1 MKLEFETYVVAIS
14 FITSFFAVFLS
25 NGIIIGVP
33 AIAQDFAMNNV
44 IQNWVPTIF
53 FLVVAVF
60 TVPAGQISGKFGVK
74 KSLLAGILVFLAG
87 SIGACLSFSTESFLV
102 FRIIQGAGVAFLNVS
117 AMAMVVHA
125 VKPQNRGKAL
135 GFTVTGVYLATSLSP
150 VICGFLVHNLG
161 WRSMFYFVIPFLVL
175 CIILMI
181 LKIPQE
187 WKTYEKDKIDKV
199 GSVLYAIGI
208 LAFIYG
214 FTSLITTTGKILTLT
229 GLIILAI
236 FGWYELRQKS
246 PVFNMNLFKN
256 KKFTSSNVAALCSY
270 LAIMVVTTILN
281 YHFQYVRGWD
291 AQMSGMILI
300 ITPIIMAI
308 MAPNAG
314 KLSDRIH
321 PQKLA
326 ALGIGIA
333 AIGNPT
339 VYRCSC
345 NGAAGYRNGALLKSE
360 HERHHELSSSKRC
373 ADSIRI
379 TGNNENHRPNNEFR
393 AFDIDIC
400 MGNGQPETGSSIC
413 GNDCAGITNNLYNMY
428 SRMCPCGIRI
438 TCRNQVKRQ
447 IQHRP
452 LNQKTYLGTAFQCS
466 DIHFS
471 IFLMSFSSPFG
482 IY

>member
-1 MKLEFETYVVAIS
+1 MKIEFETYVVFVS

-44 IQNWVPTIF
+44 IQNWVPTIL

-74 KSLLAGILVFLAG
+74 KSLLAGILVFLFG
-87 SIGACLSFSTESFLV
+87 SIGACLAFSTESFLV
-102 FRIIQGAGVAFLNVS
+102 FRMIQGAGVAFLNVS
-117 AMAMVVHA
+117 AMAMVVQA

-175 CIILMI
+175 CIILM
-181 LKIPQE
+181 LTKIPQE
-187 WKTYEKDKIDKV
+187 WKTYQHDKIDKV
-199 GSVLYAIGI
+199 GSMLYAIGI
-208 LAFIYG
+208 LLFIYG
-214 FTSLITTTGKILTLT
+214 FTTLITSTGKILTVA
-229 GLIILAI
+229 GIILLVI
-236 FGWYELRQKS
+236 FGLYELRQKS

-326 ALGIGIA
+326 AIGIGIA
-333 AIGNPT
+333 AVALAILTFLTGDTPIYIVILAMVLQGIG
-339 VYRCSC
+339 
-345 NGAAGYRNGALLKSE
+345 
-360 HERHHELSSSKRC
+360 
-373 ADSIRI
+373 
-379 TGNNENHRPNNEFR
+379 
-393 AFDIDIC
+393 
-400 MGNGQPETGSSIC
+400 MG
-413 GNDCAGITNNLYNMY
+413 L
-428 SRMCPCGIRI
+428 
-438 TCRNQVKRQ
+438 
-447 IQHRP
+447 
-452 LNQKTYLGTAFQCS
+452 
-466 DIHFS
+466 
-471 IFLMSFSSPFG
+471 FSSPNMNAIMSSVPPKDAPTASASQATMRTIGQTMSLGLLTLIFAWVMGSLELAPQYASMIVQASQTICLICTIACILAVFASLVG
-482 IY
+482 IKSSDKFNTERPN

>member
-1 MKLEFETYVVAIS
+1 MKIEFETYVVLIS

-33 AIAQDFAMNNV
+33 AIAQEFAMNNV

-74 KSLLAGILVFLAG
+74 KSLLAGISVYLIG
-87 SIGACLSFSTESFLV
+87 SIGACLAFSTESFLI

-187 WKTYEKDKIDKV
+187 WKTYEKDKIDKT
-199 GSVLYAIGI
+199 GSVLYGIGI

-214 FTSLITTTGKILTLT
+214 FTSLITTTGKILTVF
-229 GLIILAI
+229 GLILLVI
-236 FGWYELRQKS
+236 FGMFELRQKS
-246 PVFNMNLFKN
+246 PVFNMNLFRN
-256 KKFTSSNVAALCSY
+256 AKFTSSNIAALCSY
-270 LAIMVVTTILN
+270 IAVMVVTTILN

-291 AQMSGMILI
+291 AQMAGLILI
-300 ITPIIMAI
+300 ITPILMAI

-314 KLSDRIH
+314 KLSDKIH

-326 ALGIGIA
+326 AMGMGIATVALLILTFLNKSTPLYIVVIAMILQGIG
-333 AIGNPT
+333 
-339 VYRCSC
+339 
-345 NGAAGYRNGALLKSE
+345 
-360 HERHHELSSSKRC
+360 
-373 ADSIRI
+373 
-379 TGNNENHRPNNEFR
+379 
-393 AFDIDIC
+393 
-400 MGNGQPETGSSIC
+400 MG
-413 GNDCAGITNNLYNMY
+413 L
-428 SRMCPCGIRI
+428 
-438 TCRNQVKRQ
+438 
-447 IQHRP
+447 
-452 LNQKTYLGTAFQCS
+452 
-466 DIHFS
+466 
-471 IFLMSFSSPFG
+471 FSSPNMNAIMSSVPPKDAPTASASQATMRTIGQTMSLGLLTLVFAWVMGSLELAPQYANMIVASQTICMICTAACILAVFASLVG
-482 IY
+482 IRSKDEFNTKRG

>member
-1 MKLEFETYVVAIS
+1 MKIEFETYVVFVS

-74 KSLLAGILVFLAG
+74 KSLLAGIIVYLIG
-87 SIGACLSFSTESFLV
+87 SIGACLAFSTESFLI
-102 FRIIQGAGVAFLNVS
+102 FRIVQGAGVAFLNVS
-117 AMAMVVHA
+117 AMAMVVQA

-181 LKIPQE
+181 VKIPQE

-214 FTSLITTTGKILTLT
+214 FTTLITPMGKVLTVLGLVILV
-229 GLIILAI
+229 I
-236 FGWYELRQKS
+236 FGAYELRQIS

-256 KKFTSSNVAALCSY
+256 KKFTSSNIAALCSY

-291 AQMSGMILI
+291 AQMSGLILI
-300 ITPIIMAI
+300 ITPIIMAV

-326 ALGIGIA
+326 ATGMAIAAVALIILTFLNKDTPVYIVVLAMILQGIG
-333 AIGNPT
+333 
-339 VYRCSC
+339 
-345 NGAAGYRNGALLKSE
+345 
-360 HERHHELSSSKRC
+360 
-373 ADSIRI
+373 
-379 TGNNENHRPNNEFR
+379 
-393 AFDIDIC
+393 
-400 MGNGQPETGSSIC
+400 MG
-413 GNDCAGITNNLYNMY
+413 L
-428 SRMCPCGIRI
+428 
-438 TCRNQVKRQ
+438 
-447 IQHRP
+447 
-452 LNQKTYLGTAFQCS
+452 
-466 DIHFS
+466 
-471 IFLMSFSSPFG
+471 FSSPNMNAIMSSVPPKDAPTASASQATMRTIGQTMSLGLLTLIFAWVMGNLELAPQYADMIVSASQIICSICAAACILAIFASLIG
-482 IY
+482 IKSKDEFNVKRPD

>member
-1 MKLEFETYVVAIS
+1 MKIEFETYVVLIS

-33 AIAQDFAMNNV
+33 AIAQEFAMNNV

-74 KSLLAGILVFLAG
+74 KSLLAGVIVYLIA
-87 SIGACLSFSTESFLV
+87 SIGACLSISTETFLI
-102 FRIIQGAGVAFLNVS
+102 FRILQGAGVAFLNVS
-117 AMAMVVHA
+117 AMAMVVQA

-181 LKIPQE
+181 FKIPQE

-199 GSVLYAIGI
+199 GSMIYGIGI

-214 FTSLITTTGKILTLT
+214 FTTLTTQT
-229 GLIILAI
+229 GLIITVLGIVLLII
-236 FGWYELRQKS
+236 FGAYELRQKS
-246 PVFNMNLFKN
+246 PVFNMNLFRN
-256 KKFTSSNVAALCSY
+256 AKFTSSNIAALCSY
-270 LAIMVVTTILN
+270 IAVMVVTTILN

-291 AQMSGMILI
+291 PQMSGLILI
-300 ITPIIMAI
+300 ITPILMAI

-314 KLSDRIH
+314 KLSDKVH

-326 ALGIGIA
+326 ALGMGIA
-333 AIGNPT
+333 T
-339 VYRCSC
+339 V
-345 NGAAGYRNGALLKSE
+345 ALLI
-360 HERHHELSSSKRC
+360 L
-373 ADSIRI
+373 
-379 TGNNENHRPNNEFR
+379 TFLNGNTPLYLVVI
-393 AFDIDIC
+393 AMILQGIG
-400 MGNGQPETGSSIC
+400 MG
-413 GNDCAGITNNLYNMY
+413 L
-428 SRMCPCGIRI
+428 
-438 TCRNQVKRQ
+438 
-447 IQHRP
+447 
-452 LNQKTYLGTAFQCS
+452 
-466 DIHFS
+466 
-471 IFLMSFSSPFG
+471 FSSPNMNAIMSSVPPKDAPTASASQATMRTIGQTMSLGLLTLVFAWVMGNLELAPQYASMIVQSSQIICG
-482 IY
+482 ICTVACVLAIFASLVGIKSKDQFNTKRG

>member
-1 MKLEFETYVVAIS
+1 MKIEFETYVVLIS

-33 AIAQDFAMNNV
+33 AIAQEFAMNNV

-74 KSLLAGILVFLAG
+74 KSLLAGISVYLIG
-87 SIGACLSFSTESFLV
+87 SIGACLAFSTESFLV

-187 WKTYEKDKIDKV
+187 WKTYEKDKIDKT
-199 GSVLYAIGI
+199 GSVLYGIGI

-214 FTSLITTTGKILTLT
+214 FTSLITTTGKILTVF
-229 GLIILAI
+229 GLILLVI
-236 FGWYELRQKS
+236 FGMFELRQKT
-246 PVFNMNLFKN
+246 PVFNMNLFRN
-256 KKFTSSNVAALCSY
+256 AKFTSSNIAALCSY
-270 LAIMVVTTILN
+270 IAVMVVTTILN

-291 AQMSGMILI
+291 AQMAGLILI
-300 ITPIIMAI
+300 ITPILMAI

-314 KLSDRIH
+314 KLSDKIH

-326 ALGIGIA
+326 AMGMGIATVALLILTFLNKSTPLYIVVIAMILQGIG
-333 AIGNPT
+333 
-339 VYRCSC
+339 
-345 NGAAGYRNGALLKSE
+345 
-360 HERHHELSSSKRC
+360 
-373 ADSIRI
+373 
-379 TGNNENHRPNNEFR
+379 
-393 AFDIDIC
+393 
-400 MGNGQPETGSSIC
+400 MG
-413 GNDCAGITNNLYNMY
+413 L
-428 SRMCPCGIRI
+428 
-438 TCRNQVKRQ
+438 
-447 IQHRP
+447 
-452 LNQKTYLGTAFQCS
+452 
-466 DIHFS
+466 
-471 IFLMSFSSPFG
+471 FSSPNMNAIMSSVPPKDAPTASASQATMRTIGQTMSLGLLTLVFAWVMGSLELAPQYANMIVQASQTICMICTAACILAVFASLVG
-482 IY
+482 IRSKDEFNTKRG

>member
-1 MKLEFETYVVAIS
+1 MKFDLETIVVFVS

-25 NGIIIGVP
+25 DGIIIGVP

-74 KSLLAGILVFLAG
+74 KSLLAGIIVYLIG
-87 SIGACLSFSTESFLV
+87 SIGAVLSFSTESFLI
-102 FRIIQGAGVAFLNVS
+102 FRIMQGAGVAFLNVS

-125 VKPQNRGKAL
+125 VAPKNRGKAL

-181 LKIPQE
+181 TKIPQE
-187 WKTYEKDKIDKV
+187 WKTYQDDKIDKV
-199 GSVLYAIGI
+199 GSILYGIGI
-208 LAFIYG
+208 LFFIYG
-214 FTSLITTTGKILTLT
+214 FTSLITTPGKILTVL
-229 GLIILAI
+229 GIILLVI
-236 FGWYELRQKS
+236 FGAYELRQKS

-256 KKFTSSNVAALCSY
+256 KKFTSSNIAALCSY
-270 LAIMVVTTILN
+270 IAVMVVTTILN

-314 KLSDRIH
+314 KLSDKIH

-326 ALGIGIA
+326 ALGMGIA
-333 AIGNPT
+333 T
-339 VYRCSC
+339 V
-345 NGAAGYRNGALLKSE
+345 ALLI
-360 HERHHELSSSKRC
+360 LTFL
-373 ADSIRI
+373 
-379 TGNNENHRPNNEFR
+379 TGKTPLYMVII
-393 AFDIDIC
+393 AMILQGIG
-400 MGNGQPETGSSIC
+400 MG
-413 GNDCAGITNNLYNMY
+413 L
-428 SRMCPCGIRI
+428 
-438 TCRNQVKRQ
+438 
-447 IQHRP
+447 
-452 LNQKTYLGTAFQCS
+452 
-466 DIHFS
+466 
-471 IFLMSFSSPFG
+471 FSSPNMNAIMSSVPPKDAPTASASQATMRTIGQTMSLGLLTLVFAWIMGSLELAPQYASMIVQASQTICG
-482 IY
+482 ICTVACLLAIFASLVGVKSKDKFNTGR

>member
-44 IQNWVPTIF
+44 IQNWIPTIF

-74 KSLLAGILVFLAG
+74 KSLLAGIIVFLAG
-87 SIGACLSFSTESFLV
+87 SIGACLSFSTESFLI

-117 AMAMVVHA
+117 AMAMVVQA

-161 WRSMFYFVIPFLVL
+161 WRSMFYFVIPFL
-175 CIILMI
+175 
-181 LKIPQE
+181 
-187 WKTYEKDKIDKV
+187 KDKIDKV
-199 GSVLYAIGI
+199 GSILYAIGI
-208 LAFIYG
+208 LSFIYG
-214 FTSLITTTGKILTLT
+214 FTTLITTTGKILTIA
-229 GLIILAI
+229 GLIILVI

-314 KLSDRIH
+314 KLSDKVH

-333 AIGNPT
+333 AI
-339 VYRCSC
+339 
-345 NGAAGYRNGALLKSE
+345 ALGILTF
-360 HERHHELSSSKRC
+360 L
-373 ADSIRI
+373 
-379 TGNNENHRPNNEFR
+379 TGETPLYIVVL
-393 AFDIDIC
+393 AMILQGIG
-400 MGNGQPETGSSIC
+400 MG
-413 GNDCAGITNNLYNMY
+413 L
-428 SRMCPCGIRI
+428 
-438 TCRNQVKRQ
+438 
-447 IQHRP
+447 
-452 LNQKTYLGTAFQCS
+452 
-466 DIHFS
+466 
-471 IFLMSFSSPFG
+471 FSSPNMNAIMSSVPPRDAPTASASQATMRTIGQTMSLGLLTLVFAWVMGSLKLDPQYAAMIVQASQIICLICTVACILAVFASLVG
-482 IY
+482 IKSSDKFNTER